1 MNNGK
6 ASKTR
11 IVLIYILTLIF
22 SAAFAIFVHAIFPAS
37 VEVDKLDGFLVRVLG
52 FQVVAVGYFLLL
64 YIQCTAAVRYVTRRA
79 GVSNLQAGVRM
90 GISFALVYLIGM
102 QEVLV
107 GSSPFTAYGLEYIR
121 YEFFMGL
128 GDAIPVFALCIII
141 ALFTKKN
148 KGGTAIAGEMGRSGS
163 MLTVIIIAAGFLIE
177 RTIGYETGIVLSE
190 HNTSTV
196 PCYIWTAV
204 FGIVLGC
211 IFVELYPVWG
221 SGRKWINIP
230 VKFALV
236 VGVNWII
243 FNSFIGMILKGVMSQ
258 MLLRSGL
265 DVAVLFAASC
275 IAVKL
280 TGRGTIA
287 SQQASSFPSL

>member
-1 MNNGK
+1 MNTEK
-6 ASKTR
+6 ASQTR
-11 IVLIYILTLIF
+11 IVLIYILTIIF

-37 VEVDKLDGFLVRVLG
+37 VEVDKLDGFLVRLLG
-52 FQVVAVGYFLLL
+52 FQAVGVGYFLLL
-64 YIQCTAAVRYVTRRA
+64 YIQCTAAVRYVTKRA
-79 GVSNLQAGVRM
+79 GISNLQAGVRT
-90 GISFALVYLIGM
+90 GISFALIYLFGM
-102 QEVLV
+102 QEVMV
-107 GSSPFTAYGLEYIR
+107 GSSPYSTYGLDYIR

-148 KGGTAIAGEMGRSGS
+148 EDVTVAAGEIGGSGGL
-163 MLTVIIIAAGFLIE
+163 LTVIIIAAGFLIE

-190 HNTSTV
+190 HNTNTV
-196 PCYIWTAV
+196 PCYIWTAM

-211 IFVELYPVWG
+211 IFVVLYPVWG
-221 SGRKWINIP
+221 SGRKWITAP

-265 DVAVLFAASC
+265 DVAVIFVASC
-275 IAVKL
+275 ISAKL
-280 TGRGTIA
+280 MDRSANT
-287 SQQASSFPSL
+287 SQ